1 MINNTIKYFNND
13 VALDNIS
20 VTEIEEL
27 IKEVP
32 SASIY
37 QLLLAKK
44 MNDIH
49 GQSILLGNQDRVM
62 MHYVMEQ
69 DNHIPNLTDLTIEPN
84 PVNPNAETY
93 SDDLMENIEMEGTEE
108 VQHRV
113 MDDASDLEDTVMY
126 PKVQTEHQEINQALS
141 DVAIQPEMING
152 VDGNSENNEGSK
164 KKNKKRKGNKK
175 FKLNEY
181 SGISEFSKW
190 LLSFKEDNIEDQIKK
205 EEKAAKKRALEES
218 AKRSVTKTPS
228 IISESLAEILA
239 NQGHLDD
246 AKKMYEQ
253 LILKYPEKSSYFA
266 GKINLLIKT

>member
-1 MINNTIKYFNND
+1 MIDNTIKYFNSE

-20 VTEIEEL
+20 VTEIEAL

-32 SASIY
+32 ASSVY
-37 QLLLAKK
+37 QMLLAKK
-44 MNDIH
+44 MNSVQ
-49 GQSILLGNQDRVM
+49 GQHILLGNPDRVM
-62 MHYVMEQ
+62 MHYIMEN
-69 DNHIPNLTDLTIEPN
+69 DNQIPNVTDLTNELN
-84 PVNPNAETY
+84 PVFANAETS
-93 SDDLMENIEMEGTEE
+93 SDDLVENIEMEGTDED
-108 VQHRV
+108 HHIN
-113 MDDASDLEDTVMY
+113 MDDTVESEDNV
-126 PKVQTEHQEINQALS
+126 VLAIAQTKHEEMNQALS
-141 DVAIQPEMING
+141 EIEPEMING
-152 VDGNSENNEGSK
+152 VDAGISEKEANSK
-164 KKNKKRKGNKK
+164 KKNKKSKGNKK

-190 LLSFKEDNIEDQIKK
+190 LLSFKKDNIEDQIKK